1 MNWTTTYL
9 GLKFRINMVHCARS
23 IIREKGVWFWFW
35 NSQNE
40 KKIGGY
46 CKKKSQKDYTLQ
58 EVVVDI
64 YNTFYGNFGKIGVNA
79 GWSNI
84 PLHGM
89 MGEGEWLDHES
100 LAFALLDKEIKGG

>member
-1 MNWTTTYL
+1 MNNPKECKITKEYKIQFNSKIL
-9 GLKFRINMVHCARS
+9 FLKTHFKLLWCKIYWHAAILNNFA
-23 IIREKGVWFWFW
+23 
-35 NSQNE
+35 
-40 KKIGGY
+40 KKNR
-46 CKKKSQKDYTLQ
+46 KKDYGLQ
-58 EVVVDI
+58 EVEVD
-64 YNTFYGNFGKIGVNA
+64 TFYGNFGKIGVNA

>member
-1 MNWTTTYL
+1 M
-9 GLKFRINMVHCARS
+9 HCARS

-46 CKKKSQKDYTLQ
+46 CKKKNRKKDYSILQ
-58 EVVVDI
+58 EVEVD
-64 YNTFYGNFGKIGVNA
+64 TFYSNFGKIGVNA

>member
-1 MNWTTTYL
+1 M
-9 GLKFRINMVHCARS
+9 
-23 IIREKGVWFWFW
+23 
-35 NSQNE
+35 Q
-40 KKIGGY
+40 KKNR
-46 CKKKSQKDYTLQ
+46 KKDYSLQ
-58 EVVVDI
+58 EVEVD
-64 YNTFYGNFGKIGVNA
+64 TFYGNFGKIGVNA